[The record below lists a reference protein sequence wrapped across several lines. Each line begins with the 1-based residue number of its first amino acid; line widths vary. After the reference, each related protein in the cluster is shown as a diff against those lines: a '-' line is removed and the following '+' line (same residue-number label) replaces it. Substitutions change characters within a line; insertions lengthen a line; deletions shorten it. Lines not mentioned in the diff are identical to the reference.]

1 MAKRKK
7 YPRLP
12 NGYGQIRYLGKGR
25 RNPYGVYPPSEEEYD
40 NGQKKSPTAICY
52 VSNYMAGLA
61 VLTSYHAGTYKPG
74 DEIQIEM
81 EMKGL
86 DGSSDNLLQSILSN
100 YNKNVL
106 QTEKTYS
113 PTFEEVFLK
122 YYENKYGQEYG
133 HEGKKKQSEYST
145 IAAFKNSV
153 SLHKKKYPTLKAD
166 DFQGVIDSV
175 SENLSHSSAELVQ
188 FLFNQMDKYALAND
202 IIQKGY
208 AQFAKIK
215 IEDDDEHGVP
225 FTEEEIDLLWQN
237 KDKPFVDTIL
247 VYCYSGWRLNE
258 LARMP
263 LEDINLKERTFTG
276 GLKNKYSRERTVPI
290 HSKIYD
296 LVKNRYDK
304 RFKSLIYHDGEK
316 RISEQKYRECFDNA
330 LKECGIVEKHTPHDC
345 RHTCNSMLIKAKAD
359 RIARYRIMG
368 HSGKDINERIYSHL
382 TVEQLREELEK
393 I

>member
-52 VSNYMAGLA
+52 VSNYMSGLA

-74 DEIQIEM
+74 DEIQIET

-86 DGSSDNLLQSILSN
+86 EGSPDTVLQNILSN
-100 YNKNVL
+100 FNKNVL
-106 QTEKTYS
+106 QIEKTYS
-113 PTFEEVFLK
+113 PTFEEVFLD
-122 YYENKYGQEYG
+122 YYKNKYDQEYG

-145 IAAFKNSV
+145 IAAFKNSA

-225 FTEEEIDLLWQN
+225 FTEAEIELMWQN

-247 VYCYSGWRLNE
+247 IYCYSGWRLNE
-258 LARMP
+258 LARMQ
-263 LEDINLKERTFTG
+263 LEDINLKERTFSG
-276 GLKNKYSRERTVPI
+276 GLKTRYSKNRTVPI
-290 HSKIYD
+290 HSKIYG

-316 RISEQKYRECFDNA
+316 NISEPKYREYFDNA
-330 LKECGIVEKHTPHDC
+330 LKECGITEKHTPHDC
-345 RHTCNSMLIKAKAD
+345 RHTCNSMLIKSKAD
-359 RIARYRIMG
+359 RIARYKIMG
-368 HSGKDINERIYSHL
+368 HSGKDINEKVYSHL
-382 TVEQLREELEK
+382 TVEQLREEIEK